1 MPTTIVRVPME
12 TQYEI
17 EQFLYHEAELL
28 DQRRYRDWLDLLTP
42 DVQYVVPTRYN
53 RMSAASDERWDP
65 DDEIDTLPLVEED
78 HQSLVLR
85 IERFF
90 LGSAWSE
97 IPPSRTRHLITNIRV
112 DIDETD
118 ETDTENYLVRSNFL
132 AYRSRLS
139 GRRGENEDFLV
150 GSRRD
155 VIRRVGDELRLANR
169 LAILDSVV
177 LNAHNLSFFL

>member
-1 MPTTIVRVPME
+1 MPSTTVRVPME
-12 TQYEI
+12 TQYAT
-17 EQFLYHEAELL
+17 EQFLYHEADLL
-28 DQRRYRDWLDLLTP
+28 DQRKYREWLDLLTP

-53 RMSAASDERWDP
+53 RISAASNEQWDP
-65 DDEIDTLPLVEED
+65 NDEIDTLPLVEED
-78 HQSLVLR
+78 HQSLTLR

-97 IPPSRTRHLITNIRV
+97 IPPSRTRHLITNVRV
-112 DIDETD
+112 EAQGPDN
-118 ETDTENYLVRSNFL
+118 TESFLVRSNFL

-155 VIRRVGDELRLANR
+155 VIRRVGDDFRLASR
-169 LAILDSVV
+169 IAVLDSVV
-177 LNAHNLSFFL
+177 LNSHNLSFFL